1 MNGNVEYRRKHA
13 NLDSSGATAN
23 LISRESFTLDEPVPK
38 TPTIN
43 NHGFSEL
50 PLQDKRNFLLL
61 VLLYFLQGVPMGLA
75 AGSVPFLLKP
85 HMSCYGVPIVDAIW
99 SPKVGRRK
107 SWIMPIQM
115 LSGFG
120 MIWLG
125 SQIKEMMITA
135 GENDGAGIWSFTG
148 WWFFLVFMCATQD
161 IAVDGWALTL
171 LSPGNISYAS
181 TAQTVGLTAG
191 QFMSFTVFLAFN
203 APDFANKWF
212 RTTPLDEGVMTLG
225 GYLTFWGW
233 AYIIVTIGLA
243 LLKREEKTKNE
254 DGIWDVYKVMWG
266 VLKLKNIQTIIIIHL
281 IAKIGFQAN
290 DGVTN
295 LKLIDKGFSQEDM
308 ALTVLIDFPFEIGL
322 GYYAGKWSTSYTP
335 LRLWCW
341 GFVGRLVA
349 AVIAQITVVIFPA
362 NGVDTWYLLVVIA
375 EHIFSTFTN
384 TVMFVAIS
392 AFHARIADPV
402 IGGTYMTLLATVSNL
417 GGTFPRFFVL
427 KLVDYF
433 TTATCIPPSSGYK
446 LAAGLKGPLV
456 NWKSRSSELF
466 WDCLGKWY
474 KFGKE
479 IPFPFLTLASRTP
492 QSPPNYHSP
501 HHPARPSPSPSNSP
515 IPIHDPPHPHPHPP
529 SSHPPLKTPW
539 RAAPPRGP
547 RRAPTRRRRG
557 TRLLFREPPAR
568 HPRNA
573 HLPRESIY
581 RFPRRGRQTRGP
593 SDIGRDHGPLGAAD
607 GALHRQFS
615 APGRA
620 ARPPRT
626 VLAALQPRDG
636 LFSGFSA
643 RGPRRERRGEGGV
656 PREDGYGAATV
667 SCGQGEESAVDVAV
681 YDDYGLSIC
690 AEGDCAADAAV
701 GAAGPVEHKIQ
712 STNAT
717 DASTLEVK
725 GSEERERRE
734 DEEEEEEEEEVF
746 DNFDSSPAVPR
757 SKRLIVDLDPVPK
770 FLKNLVDGWAPEGM
784 IVSFKLETDPSIL
797 VHKAKYSLDRYQHHF
812 GYWEFARDEEMG
824 GRVRSAGGV
833 EDLVGAAAR
842 GEDFGDEPLDPN
854 ELPDGEPELEIES
867 LIIPAVEALHTAHIN
882 GPRKRET

>member
-1 MNGNVEYRRKHA
+1 MEANKTSGVFSIHETIWMPTPLGDTLPSLTSQSTSDNPRHTHLPVHHDPQFPYAQELDDLSTATPRHRNISSRSDSKSKPHSSLHGATQAEDSKHLLGDQDSTDEDEEEAIETDSMGTRSRKGKAPEPLGSSSATRGEDSQSQKGSMNGNVEYRRKNA
-13 NLDSSGATAN
+13 NLESPIVTAN
-23 LISRESFTLDEPVPK
+23 LMSRESFTLDDPIPK
-38 TPTIN
+38 TPILN

-50 PLQDKRNFLLL
+50 PMQDKRNFLLL

-75 AGSVPFLLKP
+75 TGSVPFLLKP
-85 HMSCYGVPIVDAIW
+85 HMSYSALGVFSLASYPYSLKLLWSPIVDAIW

-115 LSGFG
+115 LSGLG

-135 GENDGAGIWSFTG
+135 GANDGAGIWGFTG
-148 WWFFLVFMCATQD
+148 WWFFLVFTCATQD

-212 RTTPLDEGVMTLG
+212 RKTPLDEGVMTLG

-233 AYIIVTIGLA
+233 TYIIVTLGLA

-341 GFVGRLVA
+341 GFVGRLIA

-402 IGGTYMTLLATVSNL
+402 IGGTYMTLLAT
-417 GGTFPRFFVL
+417 
-427 KLVDYF
+427 
-433 TTATCIPPSSGYK
+433 
-446 LAAGLKGPLV
+446 
-456 NWKSRSSELF
+456 
-466 WDCLGKWY
+466 
-474 KFGKE
+474 
-479 IPFPFLTLASRTP
+479 
-492 QSPPNYHSP
+492 
-501 HHPARPSPSPSNSP
+501 
-515 IPIHDPPHPHPHPP
+515 
-529 SSHPPLKTPW
+529 
-539 RAAPPRGP
+539 
-547 RRAPTRRRRG
+547 
-557 TRLLFREPPAR
+557 
-568 HPRNA
+568 
-573 HLPRESIY
+573 
-581 RFPRRGRQTRGP
+581 
-593 SDIGRDHGPLGAAD
+593 
-607 GALHRQFS
+607 
-615 APGRA
+615 
-620 ARPPRT
+620 
-626 VLAALQPRDG
+626 
-636 LFSGFSA
+636 
-643 RGPRRERRGEGGV
+643 
-656 PREDGYGAATV
+656 
-667 SCGQGEESAVDVAV
+667 
-681 YDDYGLSIC
+681 
-690 AEGDCAADAAV
+690 
-701 GAAGPVEHKIQ
+701 
-712 STNAT
+712 
-717 DASTLEVK
+717 
-725 GSEERERRE
+725 
-734 DEEEEEEEEEVF
+734 
-746 DNFDSSPAVPR
+746 
-757 SKRLIVDLDPVPK
+757 
-770 FLKNLVDGWAPEGM
+770 
-784 IVSFKLETDPSIL
+784 
-797 VHKAKYSLDRYQHHF
+797 
-812 GYWEFARDEEMG
+812 
-824 GRVRSAGGV
+824 
-833 EDLVGAAAR
+833 
-842 GEDFGDEPLDPN
+842 
-854 ELPDGEPELEIES
+854 
-867 LIIPAVEALHTAHIN
+867 
-882 GPRKRET
+882 